1 MRKFIDKLVFG
12 LCSLSTVLVLGI
24 LFLILIY
31 ILLNGITSVNLAF
44 FTELPKPVGEEGG
57 GMANAIL
64 GSAIMVAIATIISVP
79 VSLAAAIYL
88 AEFGRGKLAVIT
100 RFMVDVLAGVPSIVI
115 GIFIYTIVVLPMQR
129 FSAIAGA
136 LALAMIMVPTLVRA
150 TEEAIRL
157 VPQTVKEAGLALGAP
172 YWRVIIEIVL
182 VSAHKAIISGILLA
196 IARVAGETAP
206 LLFTALGNRF
216 FVKVLD
222 RPIASLPVQ
231 IYTYAVSPYD
241 DWHRQ
246 AWAATFLLVMFVLL
260 INLSVRYVT
269 RNKSS

>member
-31 ILLNGITSVNLAF
+31 ILLNGITSVNLDF
-44 FTELPKPVGEEGG
+44 FTQLPKPVGEEGG

-64 GSAIMVAIATIISVP
+64 GSAIMVVIATIISVP

-88 AEFGRGKLAVIT
+88 AEFGRGKIAVIT

-136 LALAMIMVPTLVRA
+136 LALAMIWF
-150 TEEAIRL
+150 
-157 VPQTVKEAGLALGAP
+157 Q
-172 YWRVIIEIVL
+172 
-182 VSAHKAIISGILLA
+182 
-196 IARVAGETAP
+196 P
-206 LLFTALGNRF
+206 LLEQQKKLF
-216 FVKVLD
+216 D
-222 RPIASLPVQ
+222 
-231 IYTYAVSPYD
+231 
-241 DWHRQ
+241 
-246 AWAATFLLVMFVLL
+246 
-260 INLSVRYVT
+260 
-269 RNKSS
+269 